1 MKIAVIGTGYV
12 GLVTGACFAEMGNHV
27 ICVDV
32 DEAKVKRLQSGEI
45 PIYEPGLDAVVQ
57 ANAVNGRLSF
67 TSQIAAAVKEAV
79 AVFIA
84 VGTPQGE
91 DGSADLQYVLAAAEQ
106 IGHCLERY
114 TVVVNKST
122 VPVGTADKVNAALA
136 AVLQTRG
143 VSVEYDVISNP
154 EFLKEGSA
162 VKDFMSPDRVIV
174 GTDSE
179 RARELMRELYRTFMR
194 TNDRLMFMGVRDAEL
209 TKYAANAMLA
219 TKISF
224 INEIANSAEK
234 VGADI
239 EQVRLGIGAD
249 QRIGYHFIY
258 PGCGYGG
265 SCFPKDV
272 KALVRIAEENN
283 LEPVLLNAVEERNAR
298 QKEVLFEKISS
309 FFEGD
314 LKGRTIAVWGLAF
327 KPGTDDMREASS
339 LVLIR
344 KLLAAG
350 VNVRAHDPVAV
361 SSAKRELGAV
371 AGIERLVFSDGEYE
385 AVQGADALVLV
396 TEWKQY
402 RQPDFERIKMALRT
416 PLIID
421 GRNQYQ
427 PDHVRRMG
435 IIYTGIGRS
444 W

>member
-27 ICVDV
+27 TCVDV
-32 DEAKVKRLQSGEI
+32 DVAKVARLQAGAI
-45 PIYEPGLDAVVQ
+45 PIYEPGLEAVVV
-57 ANAVNGRLSF
+57 ANIAADRLSF
-67 TSQIAAAVKEAV
+67 TGRIAEAVMDAAV
-79 AVFIA
+79 VFIA

-91 DGSADLQYVLAAAEQ
+91 DGAADLQYVLAAAEQ
-106 IGHCLERY
+106 IAACLDRY

-122 VPVGTADKVNAALA
+122 VPVGTADKVHAAIA
-136 AVLQTRG
+136 AVLAKRG
-143 VSVEYDVISNP
+143 VAVEYDVISNP

-179 RARELMRELYRTFMR
+179 RARELMRELYHTFMR

-224 INEIANSAEK
+224 INEIANIAEK

-272 KALVRIAEENN
+272 KALVKIAEEGN
-283 LEPVLLNAVEERNAR
+283 LESVLLNAVEERNAR
-298 QKEVLFEKISS
+298 QKNVLFEKLSR
-309 FFEGD
+309 FFEDD
-314 LKGRTIAVWGLAF
+314 LKNRTIAIWGLAF
-327 KPGTDDMREASS
+327 KPGTDDVREASS

-344 KLLAAG
+344 KLLEAG
-350 VNVRAHDPVAV
+350 ASVRAHDPVAIA
-361 SSAKRELGAV
+361 SARSELGNLP
-371 AGIERLVFSDGEYE
+371 GIERVVYVESEYE
-385 AVQGADALVLV
+385 ALTGADALVLV

-402 RQPDFERIKMALRT
+402 RQPDFGVIKERLNA
-416 PLIID
+416 PIILD
-421 GRNQYQ
+421 GRNQYS
-427 PDHVRRMG
+427 PERLRRAG
-435 IIYTGIGRS
+435 FIYSGIGRA
-444 W
+444 

>member
-179 RARELMRELYRTFMR
+179 RARELMRELYRTFCLLY
-194 TNDRLMFMGVRDAEL
+194 TSPSPRD
-209 TKYAANAMLA
+209 
-219 TKISF
+219 
-224 INEIANSAEK
+224 
-234 VGADI
+234 G
-239 EQVRLGIGAD
+239 
-249 QRIGYHFIY
+249 
-258 PGCGYGG
+258 
-265 SCFPKDV
+265 
-272 KALVRIAEENN
+272 
-283 LEPVLLNAVEERNAR
+283 LLSRM
-298 QKEVLFEKISS
+298 
-309 FFEGD
+309 
-314 LKGRTIAVWGLAF
+314 
-327 KPGTDDMREASS
+327 P
-339 LVLIR
+339 
-344 KLLAAG
+344 
-350 VNVRAHDPVAV
+350 
-361 SSAKRELGAV
+361 SSA
-371 AGIERLVFSDGEYE
+371 
-385 AVQGADALVLV
+385 
-396 TEWKQY
+396 
-402 RQPDFERIKMALRT
+402 
-416 PLIID
+416 
-421 GRNQYQ
+421 
-427 PDHVRRMG
+427 
-435 IIYTGIGRS
+435 
-444 W
+444 